1 MNFKTYYRENF
12 HEKNIKLLEKNFWY
26 LYQTTE
32 FGLIAIPYN
41 IKMDRNIDTDLQI
54 EDDNNYPMEWTDC
67 RYDNMNQAI
76 NEKIFSNLL
85 IKQYSSRLASII
97 ISIIYQNNTTPFK
110 TRIPSMK
117 DIMVAQMYVN
127 IHKNKMC
134 ILPKGCEL
142 LPDHIAR
149 SFCTQLYYGYIYK
162 SKKNEKKTIYGS
174 FNKQLGVDEVS
185 SVKYEDDLDG
195 DRVYVGLCLIFVKSG
210 NDDQLER

>member
-26 LYQTTE
+26 VYQTTE

-110 TRIPSMK
+110 TRTPSMK

-127 IHKNKMC
+127 IHKNK
-134 ILPKGCEL
+134 ILL
-142 LPDHIAR
+142 AR
-149 SFCTQLYYGYIYK
+149 QHL
-162 SKKNEKKTIYGS
+162 
-174 FNKQLGVDEVS
+174 EV
-185 SVKYEDDLDG
+185 
-195 DRVYVGLCLIFVKSG
+195 
-210 NDDQLER
+210 